1 MDLSDRVV
9 VVTGGG
15 GLLGSAFVR
24 AIVAAGGGAVAAD
37 INLGAAQATIDAIGP
52 DANDR
57 AIAVRADITDTASVD
72 ELIRATEQRFGR
84 VDAVVNNAYPR
95 AANYGARLEDVS
107 YENFC
112 QHLDMHLGGYF
123 LVAQR
128 FALAFKRQQGGHII
142 NMASIYGVM
151 APRFS
156 IYAGTPMT
164 TPVEYAAIKS
174 AVVHLTYYFAQ
185 YFKGHG
191 IRVNCVSPGG
201 ILAGQPQS
209 FLDAYNGHCS
219 AKGMLQPQDVTG
231 TLLFLLSSM
240 SQYVTGQNIIVDDGF
255 SL

>member
-1 MDLSDRVV
+1 MSLNGKVV

-24 AIVAAGGGAVAAD
+24 GIVASGGRAVAAD
-37 INLGAAQATIDAIGP
+37 INLGAAQAVIDDIGP
-52 DANDR
+52 EDQSSV
-57 AIAVRADITDTASVD
+57 IAAHADITDSASVD
-72 ELIRATEQRFGR
+72 ALISAAEQRFGS
-84 VDAVVNNAYPR
+84 VDAVVNSTYPR
-95 AANYGARLEDVS
+95 AANYGARLEDIS

-112 QHLDMHLGGYF
+112 QNLDMHLGGYF
-123 LVAQR
+123 LVSQR
-128 FALAFKRQQGGHII
+128 FALAFKRRQGGHII

-174 AVVHLTYYFAQ
+174 AVIHLTQYFAQ

-191 IRVNCVSPGG
+191 IRVNCISPGG

-209 FLDAYNGHCS
+209 FLDSYNGHCAS
-219 AKGMLQPQDVTG
+219 KGMLQPQDVTG
-231 TLLFLLSSM
+231 TVLFLLSDA
-240 SQYVTGQNIIVDDGF
+240 SQYITGQNIIVDDGF